1 MSVKVIHPFR
11 QLRYLT
17 HRSIRSVVGRADGMH
32 LIRHTGQLCYPEA
45 PFSLHMVTCHSH
57 LDMALWCLKT
67 FTLFAEISPAIT
79 IHDDGSLTEQDKR
92 LLQHSLAR
100 CRVIDRADAD
110 RKLDRALES
119 HPHSRRMRK
128 TPGFY
133 CSLKLF
139 DPWVYST
146 RDVILLLDSDILFF
160 RRPSELLEHAAKGAA
175 CFNSDYQSSYTVG
188 GDEVLRRLG
197 IEVLEN
203 VNAGLVVLARR
214 DYDLDL
220 VESYFATFASA
231 IPNLNR
237 HEQTA
242 YAILLSR
249 CGAHR
254 LSEDYQIS
262 RQSIGPKTASHHFVN
277 DGSRLQFSTRGVRTL
292 RRRGILDR
300 LRSRGS
306 QTAPH
311 EE

>member
-1 MSVKVIHPFR
+1 MSIKVVRPFR
-11 QLRYLT
+11 QLQYLA
-17 HRSIRSVVGRADGMH
+17 HRSIRAAVGRTDGMH
-32 LIRHTGQLCYPEA
+32 LIRHTRQICYPEA
-45 PFSLHMVTCHSH
+45 PFSVHMVTCHSH

-67 FTLFAEISPAIT
+67 FTLFSEMSPAIT

-119 HPHSRRMRK
+119 YPQSRRMRQA
-128 TPGFY
+128 PGFY

-139 DPWVYST
+139 DPWVYSA
-146 RDVILLLDSDILFF
+146 RDVVVLLDSDILFF
-160 RRPSELLEHAAKGAA
+160 RRPRELLECAAEGAA
-175 CFNSDYQSSYTVG
+175 CFNSDYQSSYTVRG
-188 GDEVLRRLG
+188 EEVRRRLG

-203 VNAGLVVLARR
+203 VNAGLVVMARR

-254 LSEDYQIS
+254 LSEAYQIS
-262 RQSIGPKTASHHFVN
+262 SQPIGPKTVSHHFVN
-277 DGSRLQFSTRGVRTL
+277 DGSRLHFSTRGVRTL

-300 LRSRGS
+300 LRSRGG

-311 EE
+311 EG